1 LKLTPEEHP
10 VVRLRNAGRGILV
23 ADALHVFSAERYN
36 DGEPARKISL
46 EPMDGIVLRRITTAP
61 R

>member
-1 LKLTPEEHP
+1 M
-10 VVRLRNAGRGILV
+10 RIRNGGQGTLV

-36 DGEPARKISL
+36 DGTMARQVTL
-46 EPMDGIVLRRITTAP
+46 EPMDGIVLRRTTTRAA